1 MKDVRPREG
10 LLRVGFELSTRRVW
24 AGACRGAMAGCV
36 MVPLLWLPAELKLHL
51 VVEICFSSTQI
62 IAVLLRNFTGCI
74 LEGLYCMHVK
84 FLRFTCVGNTLRN
97 GHQEQGS
104 LIFIENRACRSETVP
119 KFSKKIL

>member
-1 MKDVRPREG
+1 MLIPHYDENLK
-10 LLRVGFELSTRRVW
+10 
-24 AGACRGAMAGCV
+24 
-36 MVPLLWLPAELKLHL
+36 LWLRAELKLHL

-62 IAVLLRNFTGCI
+62 IAVLLQNFTGCI

-97 GHQEQGS
+97 GHREQGS
-104 LIFIENRACRSETVP
+104 LIFTENRACRSEAVP

>member
-1 MKDVRPREG
+1 MPEPFAHRTLCYCFPWSYPQGRDG
-10 LLRVGFELSTRRVW
+10 
-24 AGACRGAMAGCV
+24 
-36 MVPLLWLPAELKLHL
+36 LLWLPAELKLHL

-84 FLRFTCVGNTLRN
+84 FLRFTCVGNTLGN
-97 GHQEQGS
+97 GHREQGS
-104 LIFIENRACRSETVP
+104 LIFTENRACRSETVP